1 MYCAQALYSEL
12 VLVSSALVAQL
23 TTDSESPS
31 ELSLMGG
38 TRGMHG
44 LTLDNS
50 PNSDLADSGD
60 TGVLLE
66 IRLLKEGRRGI
77 CGSAVAVG

>member
-1 MYCAQALYSEL
+1 
-12 VLVSSALVAQL
+12 
-23 TTDSESPS
+23 
-31 ELSLMGG
+31 
-38 TRGMHG
+38 MHG